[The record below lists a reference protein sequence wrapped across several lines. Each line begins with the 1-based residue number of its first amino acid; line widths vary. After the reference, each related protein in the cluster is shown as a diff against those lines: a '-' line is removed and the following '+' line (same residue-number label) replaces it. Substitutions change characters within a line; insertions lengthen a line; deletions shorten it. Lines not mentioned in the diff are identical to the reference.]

1 MKTILVFCL
10 LISCVLGLA
19 QTTTKNEKKFFV
31 VRNLHSTN
39 MPFEEGTD
47 NIRSVPA
54 ADLITHVVKH
64 LPQLEGLQASS
75 SKKEAAYLVE
85 INVYTPVVNNISW
98 DKTGFSRNGDNTLFI
113 VNYTQHI
120 TLNLKDITGNT
131 LYSADLGSGNEYNT
145 QFSFWINN
153 PVLSQS
159 RSINAPY
166 NTRTNLST
174 VTPGAQVPQIT
185 SSAAGTAEMKAND
198 IRTSPQRYR
207 FPDLTKK
214 LLELPPQLVKQ

>member
-10 LISCVLGLA
+10 LICCVLGLA
-19 QTTTKNEKKFFV
+19 QTTTNTEKKFFV
-31 VRNLHSTN
+31 VRKLHTATI
-39 MPFEEGTD
+39 PFEEGTD
-47 NIRSVPA
+47 NIRTFPA

-64 LPQLEGLQASS
+64 LPQLEGLQASP

-85 INVYTPVVNNISW
+85 INVYTPEVNNISW
-98 DKTGFSRNGDNTLFI
+98 DKTGFSRNGDNTVFM

-120 TLNLKDITGNT
+120 TINLRDKTGNT
-131 LYSADLGSGNEYNT
+131 LYSADLSNGNEYNT
-145 QFSFWINN
+145 QFSFWISN
-153 PVLSQS
+153 PPLSQS

-174 VTPGAQVPQIT
+174 VTPGAQVPQVT
-185 SSAAGTAEMKAND
+185 SSAASTAEMKADD
-198 IRTSPQRYR
+198 IRTSPQHYR